1 MKDRTSSILGSTTVI
16 AVGNSEDAACEVRS
30 VHPEHVLI
38 GKALLLPDAEYATL
52 AGIFAALAD
61 PTRAKIVYSILHQE
75 LCTCDLAAITGISES
90 AVSQHLSV
98 LRRLRLV
105 KSRRAG
111 KVVYYALDDP
121 HINDLLRIC
130 LDHIRDDQSS
140 PDANQPQPLSGRLS
154 SKK

>member
-1 MKDRTSSILGSTTVI
+1 MKNLTSAHKTSSAST
-16 AVGNSEDAACEVRS
+16 AVLPATGGEDALCEVRC
-30 VHPEHVLI
+30 VHPDHVLV
-38 GKALLLPDAEYATL
+38 GRALLLPDADYSTL
-52 AGIFAALAD
+52 ASIFAALAD

-121 HINDLLRIC
+121 HINALLQVC
-130 LDHIRDDQSS
+130 LDHIKDSESS
-140 PDANQPQPLSGRLS
+140 Q
-154 SKK
+154 

>member
-1 MKDRTSSILGSTTVI
+1 MKNLLTTM
-16 AVGNSEDAACEVRS
+16 GDAPGTLQGRSATNNENALCEVRC
-30 VHPEHVLI
+30 VHPEHVLL
-38 GKALLLPDAEYATL
+38 GRALLLPDGDYSTL
-52 AGIFAALAD
+52 ASIFAALAD

-105 KSRRAG
+105 RSRRAG

-121 HINDLLRIC
+121 HINDLLQVC
-130 LDHIRDDQSS
+130 LDHIRDTQQATTGS
-140 PDANQPQPLSGRLS
+140 R
-154 SKK
+154 

>member
-1 MKDRTSSILGSTTVI
+1 MNNNAIPNSTSAQVATFVSQDDI
-16 AVGNSEDAACEVRS
+16 DALCDVRC
-30 VHPEHVLI
+30 VHPDRVVM
-38 GKALLLPDAEYATL
+38 GRALLLPAVEYTSL

-61 PTRAKIVYSILHQE
+61 PTRARIVYSILHQE

-90 AVSQHLSV
+90 AVSQHLAV

-121 HINDLLRIC
+121 HIEQLLQIC
-130 LDHIRDDQSS
+130 LEHVRDTEK
-140 PDANQPQPLSGRLS
+140 DA
-154 SKK
+154 